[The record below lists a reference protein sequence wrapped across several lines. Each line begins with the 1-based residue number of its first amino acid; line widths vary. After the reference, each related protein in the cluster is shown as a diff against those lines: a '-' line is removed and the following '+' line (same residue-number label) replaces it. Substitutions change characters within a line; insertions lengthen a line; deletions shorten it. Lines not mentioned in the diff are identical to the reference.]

1 MAERDGE
8 FHPVDKSVL
17 HSIQYDDWQ
26 TSTVIANLN
35 GPGLRLLWREG
46 AKPRFE
52 HLCDRTASN
61 RGVIICAP
69 SLHDD
74 HVISGTTEKP
84 TVRASVLCPDCGL
97 HGFITDGR
105 WSA

>member
-1 MAERDGE
+1 MSDDG
-8 FHPVDKSVL
+8 VL
-17 HSIQYDDWQ
+17 ASIQYDDWQ
-26 TSTVIANLN
+26 SSTVIANLN
-35 GPGLRLLWREG
+35 DFGIRLLWRDG

-52 HLCDRTASN
+52 HRCDRSASN

-74 HVISGTTEKP
+74 HVMSGTMEKP
-84 TVRASVLCPDCGL
+84 TVRASIACPDCGL

-105 WSA
+105 WLAA